1 MTFPQL
7 QVAVT
12 FSYCGWVSAFM
23 IFPRGRLPVGG
34 ANNSRAHHEIN
45 RRMSQST
52 HTNQSFNVEV
62 AIPAPLHQTFSYRS
76 KQAVEIGH
84 RVRVNFSGREVIGVV
99 LDSQASKDSTSP
111 SFQIK
116 PILDVL
122 PAETSLNPRIVELCR
137 WASQYYLHPIGEVLA
152 AALPTVLRKS
162 QSKSISRL
170 VLRLADQTL
179 PFADLLSRAPKQ
191 LKVCEA
197 MLQLGSIEAREASFH
212 GLSREA
218 LRSLIKKGLIIETEE
233 ESSYS
238 LPLIVREPLP
248 LLTNEQ
254 KSALAHVD
262 IMQAGTTL
270 VQGVTGSGKTE
281 LYLRWMAE
289 CLSKDQQVLV
299 LVPEIALTPQT
310 IARFKARFEASIVV
324 FHSGLTDQ
332 QRLQAWLDCSSGRAH
347 IAIGTRSALFVP
359 MRRPGLIVIDEE
371 HDSSFK
377 QQDGFRYS
385 ARDLAVVRAQIEDIP
400 LILGSATPSLESY
413 HNALT
418 GKYQHIRLNH
428 RAGGASQ
435 EKYEVWTLPTPHLD
449 RATQSRMT
457 ALIESSL
464 GAGGQVLVMINR
476 RGFAPVLFC
485 TECHWIAECE
495 HCDSRMT
502 LHRLDQKLVCHHCS
516 ASIMPPV
523 QCPGCGN
530 STLSPVGE
538 GTQRIEEALRAE
550 FPDHPIHRLDGD
562 STRSQ
567 GAFQSMSDEIHT
579 GKPCIL
585 VGTQLVSKGHHF
597 PNLALA
603 LLLETDQGLLSS
615 DYRAVERTA
624 QLIFQTGGRVGRD
637 LAEGDVKLLTSQP
650 LHPVMSFI
658 VKRDYDGFAR
668 WQLAARE
675 NAALPPFRKFAI
687 IRAESMTR
695 GAAKQLLLRLAD
707 DLNQG
712 LKQARNQVVTSS
724 DKATSD
730 RSKREAWHDCEV
742 LGPIPPLMERRNRW
756 YRSQILVSAARIRE
770 RQQVLLKAQHWLRA
784 NAERSLRWNI
794 DIDPSDQV

>member
-1 MTFPQL
+1 M
-7 QVAVT
+7 
-12 FSYCGWVSAFM
+12 
-23 IFPRGRLPVGG
+23 
-34 ANNSRAHHEIN
+34 
-45 RRMSQST
+45 
-52 HTNQSFNVEV
+52 
-62 AIPAPLHQTFSYRS
+62 
-76 KQAVEIGH
+76 
-84 RVRVNFSGREVIGVV
+84 V
-99 LDSQASKDSTSP
+99 LDSQASKEPTRPD
-111 SFQIK
+111 FQIK

-122 PAETSLNPRIVELCR
+122 PAETSLNPQIVELCR

-152 AALPTVLRKS
+152 AALPTALRKS

-179 PFADLLSRAPKQ
+179 SFADLLSRAPKQ
-191 LKVCEA
+191 LKVYEA

-212 GLSREA
+212 GLSRDA
-218 LRSLIKKGLIIETEE
+218 LRSLIKKGLIIEAEE

-238 LPLIVREPLP
+238 VPLMVRDPLP
-248 LLTNEQ
+248 LLTDEQ
-254 KSALAHVD
+254 KTALAQVD
-262 IMQAGTTL
+262 ITQAGTTL

-281 LYLRWMAE
+281 LYLRWMAD
-289 CLSKDQQVLV
+289 CLAKDRQVLV

-310 IARFKARFEASIVV
+310 IARFKARFEVSIVV

-332 QRLQAWLDCSSGRAH
+332 QRLQAWHDCSSGRAH

-418 GKYQHIRLNH
+418 GKYQHIRLTC
-428 RAGGASQ
+428 RAGGASK
-435 EKYEVWTLPTPHLD
+435 ENYEVWTLPAPHLD
-449 RATQSRMT
+449 RATQSRMVEI
-457 ALIESSL
+457 IESTLS
-464 GAGGQVLVMINR
+464 AGGQVLVMINR

-485 TECHWIAECE
+485 TECHWIAGCE

-502 LHRLDQKLVCHHCS
+502 LHRLDHKLVCHHCS
-516 ASIMPPV
+516 ASTKPPV
-523 QCPGCGN
+523 QCPSCGN

-567 GAFQSMSDEIHT
+567 GAFQSMLDEIHT
-579 GKPCIL
+579 GEPCIL

-603 LLLETDQGLLSS
+603 VLLETDQGLLSS
-615 DYRAVERTA
+615 DYRAVERTV

-637 LAEGDVKLLTSQP
+637 LVEGDVKLLTSQP
-650 LHPVMSFI
+650 FHPVMPFI
-658 VKRDYDGFAR
+658 IKRDYDGFAR

-675 NAALPPFRKFAI
+675 NAALPPFKKLAV
-687 IRAESMTR
+687 IRAESTTR

-712 LKQARNQVVTSS
+712 LKQAHNQVETSR
-724 DKATSD
+724 DKATPD
-730 RSKREAWHDCEV
+730 RSKQEAGHDCEV

-756 YRSQILVSAARIRE
+756 YRSQLLVSAARIRE
-770 RQQVLLKAQHWLRA
+770 RQHVLLKARNWLQA
-784 NAERSLRWNI
+784 NAERSLRWHI

>member
-1 MTFPQL
+1 M
-7 QVAVT
+7 
-12 FSYCGWVSAFM
+12 
-23 IFPRGRLPVGG
+23 
-34 ANNSRAHHEIN
+34 
-45 RRMSQST
+45 
-52 HTNQSFNVEV
+52 
-62 AIPAPLHQTFSYRS
+62 
-76 KQAVEIGH
+76 
-84 RVRVNFSGREVIGVV
+84 V
-99 LDSQASKDSTSP
+99 LDSQASKEPTRPD
-111 SFQIK
+111 FQIK

-122 PAETSLNPRIVELCR
+122 PAETSLNPQIVELCR

-152 AALPTVLRKS
+152 AALPTALRKS

-179 PFADLLSRAPKQ
+179 SFADLLSRAPKQ
-191 LKVCEA
+191 LKVYEA

-212 GLSREA
+212 GLSRDA
-218 LRSLIKKGLIIETEE
+218 LRSLIKKGLIIEAEE

-238 LPLIVREPLP
+238 VPLMVRDPLP
-248 LLTNEQ
+248 LLTDEQ
-254 KSALAHVD
+254 KTALAQVD
-262 IMQAGTTL
+262 ITQAGTTL

-281 LYLRWMAE
+281 LYLRWMAD
-289 CLSKDQQVLV
+289 CLAKDRQVLV

-310 IARFKARFEASIVV
+310 IARFKARFEVSIVV

-332 QRLQAWLDCSSGRAH
+332 QRLQAWHDCSSGRAH

-418 GKYQHIRLNH
+418 GKYQHIRLTC
-428 RAGGASQ
+428 RAGGASK
-435 EKYEVWTLPTPHLD
+435 ENYEVWTLPTPHLD
-449 RATQSRMT
+449 RATQSRMVEI
-457 ALIESSL
+457 IESTLS
-464 GAGGQVLVMINR
+464 AGGQVLVMINR

-485 TECHWIAECE
+485 TECHWIAGCE

-502 LHRLDQKLVCHHCS
+502 LHRLDHKLVCHHCS
-516 ASIMPPV
+516 ASTKPPV
-523 QCPGCGN
+523 QCPSCGN

-567 GAFQSMSDEIHT
+567 GAFQSMLDEIHT
-579 GKPCIL
+579 GEPCIL

-603 LLLETDQGLLSS
+603 VLLETDQGLLSS
-615 DYRAVERTA
+615 DYRAVERTV

-637 LAEGDVKLLTSQP
+637 LVEGDVKLLTSQP
-650 LHPVMSFI
+650 FHPVMPFI
-658 VKRDYDGFAR
+658 IKRDYDGFAR

-675 NAALPPFRKFAI
+675 NAALPPFKKLAV
-687 IRAESMTR
+687 IRAESTTR

-712 LKQARNQVVTSS
+712 LKQAHNQVETSR
-724 DKATSD
+724 DKATPD
-730 RSKREAWHDCEV
+730 RSKQEAWRDCEV

-756 YRSQILVSAARIRE
+756 YRSQLLVSAARIRE
-770 RQQVLLKAQHWLRA
+770 RQHVLLKARNWLQA
-784 NAERSLRWNI
+784 NAERSLRWHI
-794 DIDPSDQV
+794 DIDPIDQV